1 MGKTPIVVKD
11 CPGFYVNR
19 VLFPYLAGFNL
30 LVRDGA
36 DYQAVD
42 KIMEKFGWP
51 MGPAYLLD
59 VVGIDTAKHAADVM
73 AQGFPERMNFG
84 EKGAMELVFNADRY
98 GQKNGKGFYQYQEDK
113 KGRPLKVVDAAVAPL
128 IAPAVERSVELS
140 EEDIIDRLMIPMCNE
155 VVRCI
160 EEGIVGSAADA
171 DLGLIMGIGFPV
183 FRGGAVRYM
192 ETLGLQVFCDKAD
205 KFADLGPLYAPTDK
219 LRKMAA
225 NNQSFFA

>member
-1 MGKTPIVVKD
+1 
-11 CPGFYVNR
+11 
-19 VLFPYLAGFNL
+19 
-30 LVRDGA
+30 
-36 DYQAVD
+36 
-42 KIMEKFGWP
+42 
-51 MGPAYLLD
+51 
-59 VVGIDTAKHAADVM
+59 
-73 AQGFPERMNFG
+73 
-84 EKGAMELVFNADRY
+84 
-98 GQKNGKGFYQYQEDK
+98 
-113 KGRPLKVVDAAVAPL
+113 
-128 IAPAVERSVELS
+128 VELS